1 MGFTKGDKSSRNF
14 SKLVN
19 ALLYS
24 SKGAVVCFLELS
36 SEVSQL
42 SSFNFLFGLFSFPF
56 ELYSRVWDSTTMN
69 KPLQKSATIS
79 MT

>member
-24 SKGAVVCFLELS
+24 SKGAVLGEEG
-36 SEVSQL
+36 EV
-42 SSFNFLFGLFSFPF
+42 GVGGVV
-56 ELYSRVWDSTTMN
+56 EEGGGEEAAGGGD
-69 KPLQKSATIS
+69 
-79 MT
+79 